1 MYVKKEKNVQFG
13 KNGGKKK
20 IISVSDKKKPFGI
33 RIRNVLITSSTLYP
47 LGYV

>member
-13 KNGGKKK
+13 KNGGKI